1 MRRARDPVL
10 AFGVWAPS
18 STLGLRQRSRF
29 PYGHTASLP
38 PGPSR
43 GLREASC
50 VRHGLIPA
58 CPEPQAATW
67 GNLSS
72 GSKTQLE
79 RQLLRPAFP
88 ISHVPSPACWLR
100 QASSAGT
107 QAMTHIEEAWPVME
121 VSRTA
126 CVLLLCLKVLSSL
139 PNKSFVILW
148 HSSRI
153 SVTLCLTDQ

>member
-88 ISHVPSPACWLR
+88 DLSGGVHL
-100 QASSAGT
+100 
-107 QAMTHIEEAWPVME
+107 
-121 VSRTA
+121 
-126 CVLLLCLKVLSSL
+126 VLLTGLPCPHSRRSPYFNSVSL
-139 PNKSFVILW
+139 DS
-148 HSSRI
+148 
-153 SVTLCLTDQ
+153 